1 MSTMKVLN
9 MAGAEVGTV
18 ELNDAIFG
26 IEPNPTVVHEV
37 VKNHLA
43 NCRQGTQSALTRA
56 EVSGGGRKPWRQKGT
71 GHARQGSTRAPQW
84 THGGIVFAPKPRSYS
99 YVLNKKVKRLAMKSA
114 LSAKAA
120 AGEIIVIDSIKMD
133 AIKTKDFRAFLS
145 AVKADGKSLVVTPAK
160 DETVIKSARNIPG
173 VETAMAGL
181 INVYDI
187 LKAKYLVLDKEAL
200 AVIQEVFAYWLTYT
214 TSSSAPSSP
223 SAPWKPPRIRSTSL
237 KWLPPPARSRS
248 RTPWSRS
255 SA

>member
-1 MSTMKVLN
+1 MSTIKVVS
-9 MAGAEVGTV
+9 MTGAEVGSV

-26 IEPNPTVVHEV
+26 IEPNMSVVHEV

-56 EVSGGGRKPWRQKGT
+56 EVSGGGKKPWRQKGT

-120 AGEIIVIDSIKMD
+120 AGEIIVVDSIKLD
-133 AIKTKDFRAFLS
+133 SIKTKDFRAFLN

-160 DETVIKSARNIPG
+160 DEIVVKSARNIPG
-173 VETAMAGL
+173 VETTMANL
-181 INVYDI
+181 MNVYDI

-200 AVIQEVFAYWLTYT
+200 AVIEEVFA
-214 TSSSAPSSP
+214 
-223 SAPWKPPRIRSTSL
+223 
-237 KWLPPPARSRS
+237 
-248 RTPWSRS
+248 
-255 SA
+255 

>member
-1 MSTMKVLN
+1 MSTITVLN

-18 ELNDAIFG
+18 ELKDSIFG
-26 IEPNPTVVHEV
+26 IEPNESVVHEV

-56 EVSGGGRKPWRQKGT
+56 EVSGGGKKPWRQKGT

-120 AGEIIVIDSIKMD
+120 AGEIIVVDSIKMD
-133 AIKTKDFRAFLS
+133 AIKTKDFRTFLG
-145 AVKADGKSLVVTPAK
+145 AVKAEGKALVVTPAK
-160 DETVIKSARNIPG
+160 DEIIVKSARNIPG
-173 VETAMAGL
+173 VETAMANL

-187 LKAKYLVLDKEAL
+187 LKAKYLVIDKEAL
-200 AVIQEVFAYWLTYT
+200 AVIEEVFA
-214 TSSSAPSSP
+214 
-223 SAPWKPPRIRSTSL
+223 
-237 KWLPPPARSRS
+237 
-248 RTPWSRS
+248 
-255 SA
+255 